1 MNIQTKE
8 SLVIKGGKTRI
19 VLGFALL
26 GEKSSFCDMFMVTC
40 FGIDFYKITEK
51 PLKVSNVRGYQFP
64 ISDFWFDSDEGILVT
79 HTTNTLEITP
89 FFIYQARGAKY
100 FQGPSFNLS
109 QKYLD
114 NGFFP
119 SLHSDNLSEIPI
131 QPLDKAQLLLAKIY
145 DSNYLLNI
153 DGIRGILH
161 LYKIEQ
167 DAPSSVSL
175 TIKLKPGGLSLR
187 VIDNLI
193 IIHNYG
199 PQESYVYDIKKH
211 IDAEKC
217 MILVKHRGLPNPDN
231 ESFQV
236 QHSSE
241 IDPHFLII
249 NKDIYVDPI
258 ENRILVLHLD
268 IASLIKD
275 YPDPIESVLFL
286 LRRDKSLSLAYKLLC
301 QCLERRTQ
309 ITVLTWFFNVT
320 NSVYKETA
328 MMRKSQKRAE
338 IPQGTWKN
346 EPQSPRKSERSE
358 NQLKS
363 SWGMTILLQSDV
375 FLHVFKPFY
384 KSKID
389 FLYLSQV
396 LLTYIYSLI
405 TQDLHVHISHHY
417 LLLKTLI
424 KLENF
429 PLIHSLIEYRMIGNN
444 TEIGLLL
451 CSLNNGIEKYPEL
464 FNIGLDMLYV
474 LKDYP
479 NIVKVLIQK
488 GDLFEVLWLVKTY
501 NFEYDE
507 KALKEKAQEL
517 GYEEVLN
524 DVLSEIEG
532 KNKDP

>member
-26 GEKSSFCDMFMVTC
+26 GGKSQFCDMFMVTC
-40 FGIDFYKITEK
+40 FGVDFYKITEK

-64 ISDFWFDSDEGILVT
+64 ISDFWFDSDEGILIA
-79 HTTNTLEITP
+79 HSPNSLEITP
-89 FFIYQARGAKY
+89 FFIYQTRGAKY
-100 FQGPSFNLS
+100 FQGPSFNLN

-119 SLHSDNLSEIPI
+119 SLHSNNLSEIPI
-131 QPLDKAQLLLAKIY
+131 QPLDKPQLLLAKIY
-145 DSNYLLNI
+145 NSNYLLNL
-153 DGIRGILH
+153 DGIRGILN

-167 DAPSSVSL
+167 DAPSSVLL
-175 TIKLKPGGLSLR
+175 TIKLKPGGVSLR

-217 MILVKHRGLPNPDN
+217 MILVKHRGLLNSDN

-236 QHSSE
+236 RYNSE
-241 IDPHFLII
+241 IDPHFLVI
-249 NKDIYVDPI
+249 NKDYYVDPI
-258 ENRILVLHLD
+258 ENRVLVLRID
-268 IASLIKD
+268 VESLIKE
-275 YPDPIESVLFL
+275 YPNPIDSVLFL
-286 LRRDKSLSLAYKLLC
+286 LRRDKCLSLAYKLLC
-301 QCLERRTQ
+301 QCLESKIQ
-309 ITVLTWFFNVT
+309 ITILTWFFNVT

-328 MMRKSQKRAE
+328 MLRKSQKRTE
-338 IPQGTWKN
+338 ITQGMLKN

-396 LLTYIYSLI
+396 LLAYIYSLI

-424 KLENF
+424 KLKNF

-444 TEIGLLL
+444 TEIGLML
-451 CSLNNGIEKYPEL
+451 CSLENGIEKYPEL
-464 FNIGLDMLYV
+464 FNIGIDMLYA
-474 LKDYP
+474 LKDYT

-488 GDLFEVLWLVKTY
+488 GDLFDAILLIKTY

-507 KALKEKAQEL
+507 MALKDKAQEL

-524 DVLSEIEG
+524 DTLSEIES
-532 KNKDP
+532 KNKDL